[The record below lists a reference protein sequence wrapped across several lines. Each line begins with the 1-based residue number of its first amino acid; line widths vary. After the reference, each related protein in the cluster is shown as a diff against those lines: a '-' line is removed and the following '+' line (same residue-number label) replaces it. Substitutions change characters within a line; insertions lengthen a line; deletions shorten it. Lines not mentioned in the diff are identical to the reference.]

1 LDRCFLEAGTRYK
14 INPNLLKAIAI
25 VESGVNPK
33 AVSKKGSIGLMQVH
47 RSWIFLLKEKGVD
60 VKHLMDSCYNIM
72 LGAYILRT
80 HINEVGGDLWK
91 GVGRYN
97 AKSKK
102 KHLQYVK
109 KVKFALQMLEN
120 KLPKKKIFFTL
131 SEHLKKCFD
140 N

>member
-1 LDRCFLEAGTRYK
+1 LQKLDRCFLEAGARYK

-33 AVSKKGSIGLMQVH
+33 AISKKGSIGLMQVH
-47 RSWIFLLKEKGVD
+47 RFWISLLKEKGVD

-80 HINEVGGDLWK
+80 HIDEMGGDLWK

-97 AKSKK
+97 AKSKRK
-102 KHLQYVK
+102 QASYIK
-109 KVKFALQMLEN
+109 KVKLALQMLERRYG
-120 KLPKKKIFFTL
+120 IRR
-131 SEHLKKCFD
+131 S
-140 N
+140 

>member
-1 LDRCFLEAGTRYK
+1 LEAGKRYK

-33 AVSKKGSIGLMQVH
+33 AISKKGSIGLMQVH
-47 RSWIFLLKEKGVD
+47 RSWISVLKEKGVD

-80 HINEVGGDLWK
+80 HIDEAEGDLWK

-102 KHLQYVK
+102 KQLQYVK
-109 KVKFALQMLEN
+109 KVKLALQMLEN
-120 KLPKKKIFFTL
+120 RFPKKKRFFTL
-131 SEHLKKCFD
+131 IEYLRKG
-140 N
+140 